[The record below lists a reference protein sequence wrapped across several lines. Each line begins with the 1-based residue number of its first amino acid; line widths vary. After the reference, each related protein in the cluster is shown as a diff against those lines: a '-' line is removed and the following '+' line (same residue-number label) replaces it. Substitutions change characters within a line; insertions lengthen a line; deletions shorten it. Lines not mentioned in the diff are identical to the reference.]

1 LRAHER
7 SELRHNYPV
16 SISLSPAI
24 LELLKNSDDLMP
36 AIAQDSLSGE
46 VLMLAYVNTE
56 SLAQTIESGFATYF
70 SRSRNELW
78 KKGETSGHLQK
89 VVSISIDCDGDAIL
103 FQVEQEGAA
112 CHTGEFTCFHRE
124 IYPAKEE
131 NS

>member
-1 LRAHER
+1 
-7 SELRHNYPV
+7 V
-16 SISLSPAI
+16 SLSLSPAI

-56 SLAQTIESGFATYF
+56 SLALTIDSGFATYF
-70 SRSRNELW
+70 SRSRNQLW

-103 FQVEQEGAA
+103 LKVEQTGVA
-112 CHTGEFTCFHRE
+112 CHTGNKSCFHQK
-124 IYPAKEE
+124 IK
-131 NS
+131 

>member
-1 LRAHER
+1 M
-7 SELRHNYPV
+7 
-16 SISLSPAI
+16 SISLSPEI

-70 SRSRNELW
+70 SRSRNQLW

-124 IYPAKEE
+124 IYPAKAE

>member
-1 LRAHER
+1 
-7 SELRHNYPV
+7 V
-16 SISLSPAI
+16 SLSLSTAI

-56 SLAQTIESGFATYF
+56 SLFATYF
-70 SRSRNELW
+70 SRSRNQLW

-103 FQVEQEGAA
+103 FQVEQEGSA

-124 IYPAKEE
+124 IYPTKDE
-131 NS
+131 NN

>member
-1 LRAHER
+1 
-7 SELRHNYPV
+7 V

-70 SRSRNELW
+70 SRSRNQLW

-124 IYPAKEE
+124 IYPAKDE

>member
-1 LRAHER
+1 
-7 SELRHNYPV
+7 
-16 SISLSPAI
+16 
-24 LELLKNSDDLMP
+24 MP

-46 VLMLAYVNTE
+46 VLMLAYVNAE

-70 SRSRNELW
+70 SRSRNQLW

-124 IYPAKEE
+124 IYPAQED